1 MTAVDETTVSGS
13 ARAVVRGGP
22 GPGLRRT
29 GRWALI
35 AWAALGMLYLFAP
48 IVVIVVYSF
57 NDPAGDRNLAWNGF
71 SFDAWANP
79 FDPAAE
85 GDVLRDALL
94 VSLGVATVA
103 TLVALVL
110 GTLVAL
116 AIVRH
121 RFRGGAAV
129 DLFLVL
135 PLTTPEVVMGASLAS
150 LFINRGIERGGA
162 KIPLPFVPDAPVTVV
177 IAHVVFLVSYVALTV
192 KARLRGVDWS
202 LEDAAMDL
210 GAPPFRTFVRIT
222 LPLLAP
228 GIVAA
233 ALLSFALSLDDFI
246 ITLFNSGR
254 DHQTFPVTVWGIS
267 LRKLP
272 PQINVLSTWL
282 LIATIALLLVG
293 TWVSARRGKASPA
306 G

>member
-1 MTAVDETTVSGS
+1 MTAVVP
-13 ARAVVRGGP
+13 GGP
-22 GPGLRRT
+22 SPTLRRI
-29 GRWALI
+29 GRWALVG
-35 AWAALGMLYLFAP
+35 WATLGLVYLFLP
-48 IVVIVVYSF
+48 IAVIVAYSF
-57 NDPAGDRNLAWNGF
+57 NDPAGRRNLEWNGF
-71 SFDAWANP
+71 SFDAWRHP

-85 GDVLRDALL
+85 GDTLRDALL
-94 VSLGVATVA
+94 LSLGVATVA
-103 TLVALVL
+103 TLIALVL

-121 RFRGGAAV
+121 RFRAGAAV

-150 LFINRGIERGGA
+150 LFINRGVERGGSA
-162 KIPLPFVPDAPVTVV
+162 IPLPFVPDAPVTIV
-177 IAHVVFLVSYVALTV
+177 IAHVTFLVSYVALTV

-210 GAPPFRTFVRIT
+210 GAPPLRTFLRVT

-254 DHQTFPVTVWGIS
+254 DDQTFPVTVWGIS
-267 LRKLP
+267 QRAIP

-282 LIATIALLLVG
+282 LIATVALLLVG
-293 TWVSARRGKASPA
+293 TWLSTRRGTTRRVRRS
-306 G
+306 

>member
-1 MTAVDETTVSGS
+1 MTAVHEPTAPEAT
-13 ARAVVRGGP
+13 RAVVGGGP
-22 GPGLRRT
+22 GPGLRRA
-29 GRWALI
+29 GRLALL

-103 TLVALVL
+103 TLIALVL

-121 RFRGGAAV
+121 RFRGGAAI

-162 KIPLPFVPDAPVTVV
+162 KIPVPFVPDAPVTVV

-210 GAPPFRTFVRIT
+210 GAPPLRTFLRVT

-228 GIVAA
+228 GIIAA

-282 LIATIALLLVG
+282 LLATVSLLLVG
-293 TWVSARRGKASPA
+293 TWVSARRGKVSGAA
-306 G
+306 